1 MEKKERKKEVSDHYS
16 TRESLPYPVIGRLA
30 KPEKPGEIW
39 VEFEGSGPAPA
50 RLLSTIDRRELLKK
64 ENIGRQVLLLFEKGL
79 KAYPVIVGLMENLI
93 DDIISLEVA
102 PQADHDKKPVDLLVD
117 NERIVLDAKKEI
129 VLKCGKGSITI
140 KKDGKIV
147 ILGTNLISRSR
158 GPHKI
163 KGASVSIN

>member
-1 MEKKERKKEVSDHYS
+1 MEKKEPKRVIEDHFEADE
-16 TRESLPYPVIGRLA
+16 RCAYPVVGRIARSDNL
-30 KPEKPGEIW
+30 GEIL
-39 VEFEGSGPAPA
+39 VTVQGSAPVPA
-50 RLLSTIDRRELLKK
+50 RLLSTIDRREVLKK
-64 ENIGRQVLLLFEKGL
+64 ESIGRQVLLLFENGL
-79 KAYPVIVGLMENLI
+79 KQHPIIVGLLENLI
-93 DDIISLEVA
+93 EDIVSLEIA
-102 PQADHDKKPVDLLVD
+102 PEAQDAKKPVDLQVD

>member
-1 MEKKERKKEVSDHYS
+1 MEKKQRKSEIKDRFSTAER
-16 TRESLPYPVIGRLA
+16 LPHPVIGRIA
-30 KPEKPGEIW
+30 RSEKPGEIL
-39 VEFEGSGPAPA
+39 VAFDGSAPVSA
-50 RLLSTIDRRELLKK
+50 RLLSTMDRRELLKE
-64 ENIGRQVLLLFEKGL
+64 ENVGRQVLLLFENGL
-79 KAYPVIVGLMENLI
+79 RQYPIIVGLLENLI
-93 DDIISLEVA
+93 EDIVSLEIA
-102 PQADHDKKPVDLLVD
+102 PEAHNKEKPVDLLVD